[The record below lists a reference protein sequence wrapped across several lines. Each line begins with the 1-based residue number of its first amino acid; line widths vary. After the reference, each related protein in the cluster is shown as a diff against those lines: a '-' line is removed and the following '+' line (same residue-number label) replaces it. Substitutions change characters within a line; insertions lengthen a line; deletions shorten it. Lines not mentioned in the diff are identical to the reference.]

1 MLILKGLLEVDLLEG
16 REIQMIPM
24 VILSL
29 NHQDQ
34 KYMELIYFEHHRL
47 MLSTA
52 WRYFKEASIIDDI
65 VSDSCVALMKKIDV
79 LKSLDNNELRLYIV
93 STVRNT
99 ALNYHTRTKRISS
112 HIANVDKE
120 VMESVADGQSVEGR
134 IVLEDEI
141 EMVWRAIQQLPLKE
155 QKIMKLK
162 YLLGYTD
169 DVTAKEVGISANS
182 IAKYVS
188 RARKKLAAM
197 IYSK

>member
-99 ALNYHTRTKRISS
+99 A
-112 HIANVDKE
+112 
-120 VMESVADGQSVEGR
+120 
-134 IVLEDEI
+134 
-141 EMVWRAIQQLPLKE
+141 
-155 QKIMKLK
+155 
-162 YLLGYTD
+162 
-169 DVTAKEVGISANS
+169 
-182 IAKYVS
+182 
-188 RARKKLAAM
+188 
-197 IYSK
+197 